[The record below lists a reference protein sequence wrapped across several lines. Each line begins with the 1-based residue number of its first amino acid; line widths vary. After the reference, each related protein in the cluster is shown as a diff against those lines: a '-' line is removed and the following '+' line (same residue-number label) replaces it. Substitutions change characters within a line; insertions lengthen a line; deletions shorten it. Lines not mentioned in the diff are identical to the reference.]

1 MKDFLR
7 RSFRNRLT
15 AAFLVASLVPLLICS
30 ASLLEIA
37 RLRMNSRMESDG
49 RVQAE
54 NIHLALDRMTEGLT
68 EASQTLG
75 SSTLVSRALSGGL
88 ASDVTV
94 YDTLFTATAGMRG
107 WASFELYDQFG
118 ERQYTTR
125 GFFYPG
131 SLPTD
136 WGLLHAASDAPGTP
150 VYVSCEDTQDGGQPL
165 LQGAVRLKT
174 EDGSPG
180 GYLVMSL
187 EEGDFATL
195 FDGTYGAQNDILVLD
210 RFWHPVYASQAGLSQ
225 DLAPLLRRQLL
236 SGGTPGVDADEFVY
250 SIRQHRES
258 GLYLVLQ
265 QPRMFT
271 KSTMGLL
278 YTVSLSCA
286 LCCVIL
292 SVVMSLT
299 LSRQVFSPVKKLQ
312 QAISQV
318 SRDEL
323 DIQIPVD
330 SQDELGTL
338 AQDFNRMVEALKE
351 NREALVE
358 NQREL
363 NQAQIRMLQAQLNP
377 HFLCNTL
384 DTMKWTAKIHN
395 LPQVAVM
402 STNLADILRF
412 CISPEEFVPLYR
424 ETEVLERYIEIQR
437 LRLGDGFRFRVDCPM
452 ELEECLVPKMILQPL
467 VENSIL
473 HGVNDGS
480 GNEIRVEIRRQGEM
494 LSVSVTDNGK
504 GLPETMV
511 GRPCTPDFFPDG
523 NHLGLYN
530 VHTILTKY
538 YGQSCGLY
546 LDRGENGVG
555 ACVRFTLPVRVKE
568 GSLC

>member
-1 MKDFLR
+1 MKNLLR

-30 ASLLEIA
+30 ASLVEIA
-37 RLRMNSRMESDG
+37 RLRMNSRTEADG
-49 RVQAE
+49 RIQAE
-54 NIHLALDRMTEGLT
+54 NIHLALDRMTEGLRT
-68 EASQTLG
+68 ASRTLG
-75 SSTLVSRALSGGL
+75 SSALVSSALAGGL

-94 YDTLFTATAGMRG
+94 YDALFTATAGMRS
-107 WASFELYDQFG
+107 WAGFELYDPSGQ
-118 ERQYTTR
+118 RRYTSR
-125 GFFYPG
+125 GFFNPG

-136 WGLLHAASDAPGTP
+136 WGLLYAAGAEPGTP
-150 VYVSCEDTQDGGQPL
+150 VYVSCEDAQDSGQPL
-165 LQGAVRLKT
+165 LQGAVRL
-174 EDGSPG
+174 ENQDGTPG

-187 EEGDFATL
+187 EEADFATL
-195 FDGTYGAQNDILVLD
+195 FDGTYGAQNDILLLD
-210 RFWHPVYASQAGLSQ
+210 RFWRPVYASQPALAQELASQ
-225 DLAPLLRRQLL
+225 LRRQLL
-236 SGGTPGVDADEFVY
+236 SGESPGLGADEFVY

-330 SQDELGTL
+330 SQDELGAL
-338 AQDFNRMVEALKE
+338 ARDFNRMVEALKE
-351 NREALVE
+351 NREALVK

-424 ETEVLERYIEIQR
+424 ETEVLEGYIEIQR
-437 LRLGDGFRFRVDCPM
+437 LRLGDGFRFRVECPP

-480 GNEIRVEIRRQGEM
+480 GNEIRVEITRRDD
-494 LSVSVTDNGK
+494 LLHISVTDNGK

-511 GRPCTPDFFPDG
+511 GRPYTPDLFPDG

-546 LDRGENGVG
+546 LDRGDSGTG
-555 ACVRFTLPVRVKE
+555 ACVRFTLPVRMKE
-568 GSLC
+568 GR

>member
-1 MKDFLR
+1 MKEFLR
-7 RSFRNRLT
+7 RSLRNRLT
-15 AAFLVASLVPLLICS
+15 AAFLIASLVPLLICS
-30 ASLLEIA
+30 ISLVEIA
-37 RLRMNSRMESDG
+37 RLRMNSRTESDG

-54 NIHLALDRMTEGLT
+54 NIHLALDRMTQGLT

-88 ASDVTV
+88 TSDVKV
-94 YDTLFTATAGMRG
+94 YDTLFSATAGMRG
-107 WASFELYDQFG
+107 WASFELYDQSG
-118 ERQYTTR
+118 QRRYTSR

-136 WGLLHAASDAPGTP
+136 WGLLYAAGQNPGTP
-150 VYVSCEDTQDGGQPL
+150 VYVSCEDTQDSGQPL
-165 LQGAVRLKT
+165 LQGAVRLSGR
-174 EDGSPG
+174 DG

-187 EEGDFATL
+187 DENDFLTL

-210 RFWHPVYASQAGLSQ
+210 RFWHPVYASQSALIQ
-225 DLAPLLRRQLL
+225 ELAPQLRDQLL
-236 SGGTPGVDADEFVY
+236 SGEAPGVEADNFVY
-250 SIRQHRES
+250 SIRQHEPS

-265 QPRMFT
+265 QPRTFN

-299 LSRQVFSPVKKLQ
+299 LSRQVFSPVQKLQ

-330 SQDELGTL
+330 SRDELGTL

-351 NREALVE
+351 NRQALVE

-402 STNLADILRF
+402 STNLGDILRF

-437 LRLGDGFRFRVDCPM
+437 LRLGEGFQFRVDCPI

-480 GNEIRVEIRRQGEM
+480 GNEIRVEIARRGDM

-504 GLPETMV
+504 GLPEAMV
-511 GRPCTPDFFPDG
+511 GRPYTPDLFPER

-546 LDRGENGVG
+546 LDRGENGAG
-555 ACVRFTLPVRVKE
+555 ACVRFTLPIQRKE
-568 GSLC
+568 GIPC

>member
-7 RSFRNRLT
+7 GSFRNRLT

-37 RLRMNSRMESDG
+37 RLRMNSKTESDG
-49 RVQAE
+49 RSQAE
-54 NIHLALDRMTEGLT
+54 NIHLALDRMTLGLT
-68 EASQTLG
+68 EASQVLD
-75 SSTLVSRALSGGL
+75 SSDLVAHALSGAA
-88 ASDVTV
+88 ASEEKV
-94 YDTLFTATAGMRG
+94 YDTLFTATAGMRS
-107 WASFELYDQFG
+107 WASFELYDASGQ
-118 ERQYTTR
+118 RKYTTR

-136 WGLLHAASDAPGTP
+136 WGLLHAVASAPGEP
-150 VYVSCEDTQDGGQPL
+150 VYVKSEDTQDGSQPL
-165 LQGAVRLKT
+165 LQGAVQL
-174 EDGSPG
+174 GSERG
-180 GYLVMSL
+180 HADGYLVMSL
-187 EEGDFATL
+187 EEEDFLTL
-195 FDGTYGAQNDILVLD
+195 FDGTYGAQNDILLLD
-210 RFWHPVYASQAGLSQ
+210 RFWHPVYASQAGLIQ
-225 DLAPLLRRQLL
+225 DLAPRLRQQLL
-236 SGGTPGVDADEFVY
+236 AGEEPGMGADEFVY
-250 SIRQHRES
+250 SIRQHGPS

-265 QPRMFT
+265 QPRTFT
-271 KSTMGLL
+271 KSTMGIL

-292 SVVMSLT
+292 SIIMSLS

-330 SQDELGTL
+330 SRDELGSL
-338 AQDFNRMVEALKE
+338 ARDFNRMVEALKE
-351 NREALVE
+351 NRQALVE

-412 CISPEEFVPLYR
+412 CISPEEFVELYR

-437 LRLGDGFRFRVDCPM
+437 LRLSEGFQFRVDCPV

-480 GNEIRVEIRRQGEM
+480 GDEIRVEITRRDGM
-494 LSVSVTDNGK
+494 LHISVTDNGK
-504 GLPETMV
+504 GLPEAMV
-511 GRPCTPDFFPDG
+511 GPYTPEGLPKG

-555 ACVRFTLPVRVKE
+555 ARVRFTLPVRMKE
-568 GSLC
+568 ES